1 MKNSVQ
7 HRSWIRNLSSW
18 AALAALPI
26 AIVFVL
32 LATMQSAQAQT
43 YTVLHSFT
51 GPDGANPLAG
61 LTIDRAGNL
70 YGTTWA
76 GGTASCYFKF
86 GCGTVFKMKHA
97 GSGWVLTPL
106 YSFSGGDGLGPE
118 DRVIFGPDG
127 TLYGQTTYGQG
138 YDCSC
143 GNVFNL
149 KPSPTRPATPFSP
162 WLNTVLH
169 QFYPAA
175 GEGDEPAGD
184 LVFDQTGNI
193 YGTTASGG
201 NDHFCGGLGCG
212 TVYQLAPSSGGW
224 IETVIYEFT
233 DGGDG
238 EYPSS
243 GVIVDQAGNL
253 YGTAPQTGVGSEA
266 GSIFQLTPSGSGWK
280 FNALYEFRNGSDG
293 GYPVAGLISDSSG
306 NLYGATSI
314 GGVNGGGTVFELSPA
329 NGSWTLTTL
338 YSFTKVNNS
347 FRPGPVASLIMDAAG
362 NLYGTTKA
370 DGAYGYGNVFK
381 LTRSD
386 GSWTYTSLYD
396 FTGGSDGAHPYS
408 SVVLDAQGN
417 LYGTTYTGGQS
428 AEDCLLNGTY
438 TCGVVFEI
446 TP

>member
-1 MKNSVQ
+1 MV
-7 HRSWIRNLSSW
+7 
-18 AALAALPI
+18 ALG
-26 AIVFVL
+26 
-32 LATMQSAQAQT
+32 TQSAQAQT
-43 YTVLHSFT
+43 YTVLHTFT
-51 GPDGANPLAG
+51 GLDGANPLAG

-76 GGTASCYFKF
+76 GGTADCYFKF
-86 GCGTVFKMKHA
+86 GCGTVFKMKHV
-97 GSGWVLTPL
+97 GSGWVFTPL
-106 YSFSGGDGLGPE
+106 YSFSGPDGLGPT

-127 TLYGQTTYGQG
+127 TLYGQTINGQG
-138 YDCSC
+138 DNCSC

-162 WLNTVLH
+162 WVNTVLH

-175 GEGDEPAGD
+175 GEGDSPTGD
-184 LVFDQTGNI
+184 LVFDKTGNI
-193 YGTTASGG
+193 YGTTESGG
-201 NDHFCGGLGCG
+201 NYHFCGGLGCG
-212 TVYQLAPSSGGW
+212 TVYELTPSGGGW
-224 IETVIYEFT
+224 METVIYEFVDT
-233 DGGDG
+233 NDG

-253 YGTAPQTGVGSEA
+253 YGTAPQTGFGSEA

-280 FNALYEFRNGSDG
+280 FNALYEFGNGSDG
-293 GYPVAGLISDSSG
+293 GYPVAGLVSDASG
-306 NLYGATSI
+306 NLYGATSY
-314 GGVNGGGTVFELSPA
+314 GGVNGGGTVFELTPSS
-329 NGSWTLTTL
+329 GSWTLTTL

-347 FRPGPVASLIMDAAG
+347 FRPGPVASLTMDAAG

-381 LTRSD
+381 LARSS
-386 GSWTYTSLYD
+386 GGWTYSSLYD
-396 FTGGSDGAHPYS
+396 FTGSSDGAHPYS

-417 LYGTTYTGGQS
+417 LYGTTYTGGKS

-438 TCGVVFEI
+438 TCGVIFEI